1 MGRFFKSIWYILV
14 SPSRLS
20 PIQVIMCSLSKSCTI
35 SREMMCSFLNHILF
49 VPNGGCNCVLSLS
62 PTVYLRKRIHNWGQ
76 EHTIASSTREKSTCT
91 SCTRIN
97 GTSDIMKQCTDSLS
111 LSLTAVANV
120 GHRVLFLVKWCALFL
135 NRVLFLVKWC
145 ALFEIMYSLSIL
157 CVLFSSGGCNRV
169 LSVSN
174 CVFFEKKN
182 TRLGTECTRLHP
194 PLEKRGHVLVVPES
208 HQCATQP

>member
-1 MGRFFKSIWYILV
+1 MHYFSWNDVLFFKSYTLCPFCVFFSLV
-14 SPSRLS
+14 EDA
-20 PIQVIMCSLSKSCTI
+20 IVC
-35 SREMMCSFLNHILF
+35 
-49 VPNGGCNCVLSLS
+49 SLS
-62 PTVYLRKRIHNWGQ
+62 PTVYSLRKRIHNWGH

-157 CVLFSSGGCNRV
+157 CVLFSSVGCNRE

-174 CVFFEKKN
+174 CLFFEKRN
-182 TRLGTECTRLHP
+182 TQLGTESTRLHP
-194 PLEKRGHVLVVPES
+194 PLEKRIHVQMYLLYPNLL
-208 HQCATQP
+208 